1 MELYWKQ
8 IMSLSEVV
16 SIGSGKEG
24 LISLSHPLAPWTRSS
39 VPMILILFR
48 VRSIISTQIKH
59 SPNATWTW
67 SPRQRQAAWA
77 LGTWTLSPP
86 RYRHRCWNMIKYIGR
101 YWKYFNVMENI
112 FSGGKY
118 TWKDTPPRSPRW
130 STCSRRC
137 PCRGRR
143 AETPS
148 SGAPPT
154 GPPWTQWTGGHV
166 YARVWNED

>member
-39 VPMILILFR
+39 VPMILKMF
-48 VRSIISTQIKH
+48 QIRWNIFIMSSFH
-59 SPNATWTW
+59 LNLVSE
-67 SPRQRQAAWA
+67 AASGS
-77 LGTWTLSPP
+77 LGTWNLNSISASVSSSLLK
-86 RYRHRCWNMIKYIGR
+86 YDKMCWKILKI
-101 YWKYFNVMENI
+101 FQCNVMENI
-112 FSGGKY
+112 FSVGKY